1 MGNWIKPIRSRVEL
15 IELAFE
21 QMEKEANVHIK
32 NIQYNNDDCIDEEDK
47 YTVCEFNIEEIPGF
61 RFAFWNT
68 RRSENIKDWFKEER
82 IKWFDSLDISY
93 MTELIFFCQYERDL
107 DKFKPSRSGFVT
119 GIYRQEYIKEPDP
132 DEEEI
137 DIFCMYDLIAIL
149 KYMKKHHVRSVEYS
163 GCQTRYIW
171 EDDRSYFNILRQF
184 INDWIYTW
192 KSQFKEW
199 KKYKKICRGSKKLLK
214 KLTQFNYILKDQGN
228 TCYPRVEIVF
238 RRKDNIDLTTYNK
251 EWDIIDKFDKK
262 YGNIMTIYCMQYDID
277 ETSTEEIITK
287 DRELRENFY
296 WHCHTWITRSENM
309 EWEDTEK
316 LIMYSIEEPSD
327 YKDIIK
333 KKNKEWEDDETSSN
347 T

>member
-21 QMEKEANVHIK
+21 QMEKEADIHIK

-68 RRSENIKDWFKEER
+68 RRPENIKDWFKEER

-132 DEEEI
+132 NEEEI

-149 KYMKKHHVRSVEYS
+149 KYMKKHYIRSVEYS

-184 INDWIYTW
+184 IHDWIYTW

-199 KKYKKICRGSKKLLK
+199 RKFKKICRGCRRYLR
-214 KLTQFNYILKDQGN
+214 KLTQFDYIVKDQGHH
-228 TCYPRVEIVF
+228 CYPRVEAVI
-238 RRKDNIDLTTYNK
+238 RRKDIVDLDKYIK
-251 EWDIIDKFDKK
+251 ECEILDKFDEK
-262 YGNIMTIYCMQYDID
+262 YGNIMTIYFMQYEID
-277 ETSTEEIITK
+277 DKSTEEILKK
-287 DRELRENFY
+287 DKELRDQFVY
-296 WHCHTWITRSENM
+296 HCWLWVTRSPYR
-309 EWEDTEK
+309 D
-316 LIMYSIEEPSD
+316 
-327 YKDIIK
+327 
-333 KKNKEWEDDETSSN
+333 WEDDEKLILFSFGDPSDICEIIKKRN
-347 T
+347 KELNEE